1 MRRASLEPMTDA
13 HSTAAAE
20 PVRTAAADTATT
32 AAADT
37 ETATPDTETTAAAET
52 AAARPR
58 VLVVFGGRSGEHE
71 ISCATAAGILRA
83 IDRTRWD
90 VLPVGITRE
99 GEWVRVPDDPSLF
112 ELKDGRGQSVHAGD
126 TRVTLTEGGAHLLEI
141 TFDRT
146 PDGDLGT
153 ATGVTDLGAVDVV
166 FPLLH
171 GPYGEDGTI
180 QGLFEMADVRYVG
193 CGVTSSAISMDKHL
207 TKTILREAGIEVG
220 RWELI
225 TPTDWDENPQE
236 CMDRVA
242 ALGFPVFVKPCRA
255 GSSIGITRVEGPEGL
270 PTAVKEARNSDP
282 RVIVEAAITGREV
295 ECGVLKGATD
305 DRPLT
310 APLGEIVLPEGTFY
324 DYDSKY
330 IDTDAI
336 GLVCPAD
343 VDAEDSERIRSTAA
357 QTFEALECEGLA
369 RVDFFYDATTHVVT
383 VNEINTMPG
392 FTPFSMY
399 PQVWAQAGLDYPELI
414 DRLLQ
419 GALDRPLGL
428 R

>member
-1 MRRASLEPMTDA
+1 MTDA
-13 HSTAAAE
+13 HLADDSANAALPGA
-20 PVRTAAADTATT
+20 PI
-32 AAADT
+32 
-37 ETATPDTETTAAAET
+37 
-52 AAARPR
+52 RPR

-90 VLPVGITRE
+90 VLPIGITRD

-112 ELKDGRGQSVHAGD
+112 ELRDGHGQSVHAGD

-141 TFDRT
+141 SFART
-146 PDGDLGT
+146 PDGSLGA
-153 ATGVTDLGAVDVV
+153 ATGVTDLGTVDVV

-180 QGLFEMADVRYVG
+180 QGLLEMADVRYVG
-193 CGVTSSAISMDKHL
+193 CGVTASAVSMDKHL

-225 TPTDWDENPQE
+225 SPTDWDQDPQA

-242 ALGFPVFVKPCRA
+242 ALGYPVFVKPCRA
-255 GSSIGITRVEGPEGL
+255 GSSIGITRVEGPEDL
-270 PTAVKEARNSDP
+270 PTAVKEARNADP
-282 RVIVEAAITGREV
+282 RVIVEAAVTGREV
-295 ECGVLKGATD
+295 ECGVLRGAD
-305 DRPLT
+305 DDHALT
-310 APLGEIVLPEGTFY
+310 APLGEIVVPEGRFY

-330 IDTDAI
+330 VDTDAI
-336 GLVCPAD
+336 GLVCPAA
-343 VDAEDSERIRSTAA
+343 VCAEDTERIRATAVRA
-357 QTFEALECEGLA
+357 FEALECEGLA
-369 RVDFFYDATTHVVT
+369 RVDFFYDADTHVVT

-399 PQVWAQAGLDYPELI
+399 PQVWDQAGLDYPHLI
-414 DRLLQ
+414 DRLLD
-419 GALDRPLGL
+419 GALARPLGL